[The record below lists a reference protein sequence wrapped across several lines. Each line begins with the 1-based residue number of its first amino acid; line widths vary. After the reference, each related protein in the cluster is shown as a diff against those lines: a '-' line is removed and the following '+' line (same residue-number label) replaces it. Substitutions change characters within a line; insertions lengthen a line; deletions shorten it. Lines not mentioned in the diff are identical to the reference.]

1 MLVSGVQKKMF
12 NYVEN
17 KNEPAPMFIST
28 SGDFSINHSLLF
40 ARVIL
45 EIKMYYFTFI
55 YWWKISI

>member
-1 MLVSGVQKKMF
+1 MLVSGVQKKKF

-55 YWWKISI
+55 YW